1 MRRALLSVYDKTGI
15 VSFAQELRRLDWE
28 LVASG
33 GTARL
38 LADEGIP
45 VIPLEELTGFAEM
58 LGHRVVTLHP
68 AVHGG
73 ILARRDVPEDVADLT
88 AHGIEPI
95 DLVCVN
101 LYPFEQTV
109 GRLDVEWDDAIE
121 QIDIGGPALLRA
133 AAKNH
138 AHVITVCRPTDYEL
152 VLHELRERDDVS
164 VEQRRQLAARAFT
177 RTAAYDSAVA
187 GWMLRGQGFPETL
200 LPVFDRALDLS
211 YGENPHQQAV
221 YYAQRGQRTHVLA
234 RTEQLH
240 GKPLSYNNV
249 NDLSAAR
256 VLSIE
261 LDGPACVIVK
271 HANPCGVG
279 VAETIEEAYAK
290 AISADP
296 VSAFGG
302 VVVFNRPVSATLGER
317 SRSSSWKCSSHR
329 ATTPSPSRRS
339 CRSPRS
345 GSSTTWS
352 GAPSTRPSGT

>member
-1 MRRALLSVYDKTGI
+1 M
-15 VSFAQELRRLDWE
+15 
-28 LVASG
+28 
-33 GTARL
+33 
-38 LADEGIP
+38 
-45 VIPLEELTGFAEM
+45 IPLEELTGFAEM

-73 ILARRDVPEDVADLT
+73 ILARRDVPEDVADLA

-138 AHVITVCRPTDYEL
+138 AHVITVCRPGR
-152 VLHELRERDDVS
+152 LR
-164 VEQRRQLAARAFT
+164 ARAPT
-177 RTAAYDSAVA
+177 SCASAATSRSRRGASSPPARSRAPPRYDSAVA
-187 GWMLRGQGFPETL
+187 GWMLRGEGSPRRCS
-200 LPVFDRALDLS
+200 PVFDQALDLS

-221 YYAQRGQRTHVLA
+221 YYAAAGARTHVLA
-234 RTEQLH
+234 RV
-240 GKPLSYNNV
+240 GA
-249 NDLSAAR
+249 AAR
-256 VLSIE
+256 EGHSRTTTSTTSR
-261 LDGPACVIVK
+261 PRAC
-271 HANPCGVG
+271 
-279 VAETIEEAYAK
+279 
-290 AISADP
+290 
-296 VSAFGG
+296 
-302 VVVFNRPVSATLGER
+302 
-317 SRSSSWKCSSHR
+317 SRSSWTAGLRDRQARQPLRRGRGGDDRGGVREGARRRPGLGVRRRRRAQPAGERDARRAARGAVRGGALRAR

-339 CRSPRS
+339 RRSPRS